1 MLYRDF
7 APRRTE
13 NGLERDPQVSLDR
26 FNIDVSGSQRQPVN
40 LGYFMAPRGAPRRV
54 QAGQISS
61 MYPVSRRAHEEGHL
75 GKSKQKGS
83 VFPILKVRRNI

>member
-13 NGLERDPQVSLDR
+13 NGLDRDRRVGLDR
-26 FNIDVSGSQRQPVN
+26 FNIDVSGSQRRPVK
-40 LGYFMAPRGAPRRV
+40 LGYFMAPRGALRRV

-61 MYPVSRRAHEEGHL
+61 M
-75 GKSKQKGS
+75 
-83 VFPILKVRRNI
+83 